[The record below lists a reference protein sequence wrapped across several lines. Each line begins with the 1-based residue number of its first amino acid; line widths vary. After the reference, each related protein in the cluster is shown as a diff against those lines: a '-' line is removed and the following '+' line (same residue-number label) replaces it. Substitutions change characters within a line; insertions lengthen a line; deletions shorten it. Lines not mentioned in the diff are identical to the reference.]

1 MALITKE
8 TKLAHIISVD
18 ANVITVFNRFN
29 IRLGVGDKTVSG
41 ICDELNLDPEFML
54 TVINTFLNEDYV
66 PGKVLTKLDAEK
78 VVRYL
83 KHTNV
88 YTLQYKLPNI
98 ERHFNLLLSRNEGLN
113 NNLSLIRGFFFKL
126 KEELIKSIEIDN
138 NIIFPR
144 ILSENIDKNN
154 FEGIDDNT
162 NHDDSVEQKFADL
175 KNMLILHL
183 EGEYDE
189 NLCNAVLFAIISL
202 EKDIKQ
208 NNRIKVKMLL
218 PYIESI

>member
-1 MALITKE
+1 MALITQE

-18 ANVITVFNRFN
+18 ANIITVFNRFN
-29 IRLGVGDKTVSG
+29 IRLGVGDKTVYD
-41 ICDELNLDPEFML
+41 ICQELNLDTDFLL
-54 TVINTFLNEDYV
+54 TVINTFLNEDYI
-66 PGKVLTKLDAEK
+66 PGKVLTRSDAEK
-78 VVRYL
+78 VVEYL
-83 KHTNV
+83 KHTNS

-98 ERHFNLLLSRNEGLN
+98 ERHFNLLLSRNETLN
-113 NNLSLIRGFFFKL
+113 NNLDLIRNFFFKL
-126 KEELIKSIEIDN
+126 KEELIKSIDTDN
-138 NIIFPR
+138 NIIFPK
-144 ILSENIDKNN
+144 ILSDNIDKQNL
-154 FEGIDDNT
+154 ESIDDSSD
-162 NHDDSVEQKFADL
+162 HDDSVEQKFEDL

-218 PYIESI
+218 PYIESV